1 MSKKQKKNK
10 KSLIHK
16 DVSIVAEV
24 KEPFS
29 WYRFWDEKVVQ
40 NWQNFKQYLDKKGIL
55 YLIMSPFRYPTRLIF
70 RLWLIAICVMI
81 GIVPRA
87 YTMVQEAK
95 QQFRSNELVLVQKQ
109 VFPSGRFTVSPLLSS
124 HKGNKHIMVFNIYG
138 SSGSGVASTTDAY
151 DVRLVPRQSISKPD
165 EIFFRYQIVAF
176 DSNQRL
182 LVVELDMSRTDNTG
196 GLLDLYINAK
206 GENNMDKPLNLTLS
220 SQQSESPLYDGTVH
234 LSALSSMMSSSATQ
248 KNIQK
253 AEEKLNSV
261 LNTYKLE
268 YERLQSMGTEVKVT
282 PEQMNEYA
290 KSKLLLDGVK
300 DDSTTDIV
308 TSEPMKQ
315 IETVIPVSNAI
326 TIGGN
331 TITDTE
337 YSSGSSET
345 LSKFD
350 KRLVTDMV
358 GVIEMDANIASAVHA
373 VNQAR
378 LQKYTELYGMAR
390 ILSTPINDSAYT
402 PYKSISDSIK
412 ETHEQLSQ
420 E

>member
-40 NWQNFKQYLDKKGIL
+40 NWLNFKQYLDKKGIL
-55 YLIMSPFRYPTRLIF
+55 YLLMSPFCYPTRLIF
-70 RLWLIAICVMI
+70 RLWLIAICILI

-109 VFPSGRFTVSPLLSS
+109 VFTSGRFTVSPLLSS
-124 HKGNKHIMVFNIYG
+124 HKDNKHIMVFNIYG

-206 GENNMDKPLNLTLS
+206 GENNMDKPLNLTFS

-253 AEEKLNSV
+253 AEEKLNSL

-268 YERLQSMGTEVKVT
+268 YERLQAMGTGVKVT

-358 GVIEMDANIASAVHA
+358 GVIEMDANIASAVNA

-390 ILSTPINDSAYT
+390 ILSTPIHDSAYT
-402 PYKSISDSIK
+402 QYKSISDSIK
-412 ETHEQLSQ
+412 ETHEILSQ
-420 E
+420 D

>member
-1 MSKKQKKNK
+1 
-10 KSLIHK
+10 
-16 DVSIVAEV
+16 
-24 KEPFS
+24 
-29 WYRFWDEKVVQ
+29 
-40 NWQNFKQYLDKKGIL
+40 
-55 YLIMSPFRYPTRLIF
+55 
-70 RLWLIAICVMI
+70 
-81 GIVPRA
+81 
-87 YTMVQEAK
+87 
-95 QQFRSNELVLVQKQ
+95 
-109 VFPSGRFTVSPLLSS
+109 
-124 HKGNKHIMVFNIYG
+124 
-138 SSGSGVASTTDAY
+138 
-151 DVRLVPRQSISKPD
+151 
-165 EIFFRYQIVAF
+165 
-176 DSNQRL
+176 
-182 LVVELDMSRTDNTG
+182 
-196 GLLDLYINAK
+196 
-206 GENNMDKPLNLTLS
+206 
-220 SQQSESPLYDGTVH
+220 
-234 LSALSSMMSSSATQ
+234 
-248 KNIQK
+248 
-253 AEEKLNSV
+253 
-261 LNTYKLE
+261 
-268 YERLQSMGTEVKVT
+268 MGTEVKVT

-358 GVIEMDANIASAVHA
+358 GVIEMDANIASAVNA